1 MTTMSSAHATCHPAP
16 TAPRRRWAVQMLLA
30 AALAG
35 AGTADSLGHS
45 PAFVPHVRLADP
57 EGRGGMRSTHG
68 FGGRIQAAGRGAL
81 GLRASMRD
89 YRSRIASKES
99 TLEKLSRQVFNLQD
113 TLLQM
118 KIIREAQ
125 ADEQAPAP
133 PEPNPQKTVVVG
145 TGPAGLATAMMLAR

>member
-1 MTTMSSAHATCHPAP
+1 MSAQATCHPAP

-35 AGTADSLGHS
+35 AGTADSLGQS
-45 PAFVPHVRLADP
+45 PAFVTHVRIAYP
-57 EGRGGMRSTHG
+57 EGRGGTRRTQG
-68 FGGRIQAAGRGAL
+68 VEGRVQAAGRGAL

-99 TLEKLSRQVFNLQD
+99 TLERLSRQVFNLQD
-113 TLLQM
+113 ALLQV
-118 KIIREAQ
+118 KIIKEVQ
-125 ADEQAPAP
+125 EDEQAPP
-133 PEPNPQKTVVVG
+133 TPEPNPQKTVVVG